1 MRRYQYIFDLM
12 LYENEMH
19 TLGDAVR
26 HYQQYCDEQVKS
38 GKGAPFLAHKHALQS
53 LEEKMRRAKTAS
65 YLENDAHDDND

>member
-38 GKGAPFLAHKHALQS
+38 GKEAPFVAHKHALLS
-53 LEEKMRRAKTAS
+53 LEEKMRRAKSAS
-65 YLENDAHDDND
+65 YFAKDLGGDIV